1 MLPPPVSDVASLRA
15 LPHPPLW
22 GPLGDFPLFSADPL
36 GRSVE
41 LARRF
46 GDVVYMP
53 LGPVH
58 TVLVS
63 HPHDIEHLLVD
74 RRNAVLKDEMTR
86 RLRWLLG
93 DGMLTAEGER
103 WRRHRRIAAPSF
115 QPGDVA
121 RWGDAMVAQ
130 AAEAAAGLAP
140 GEVEVHRLFSAVT
153 LRIVAQTLFGT
164 EPPAA
169 VERISARVETI
180 MSEVQKDANELRSL
194 LPPSVWTPGRA
205 RAVAARDALDAMLAE
220 VIARGR
226 ARVGGDD
233 LLARLLGGRDEDGGG
248 GLDDAEVRD
257 EVMTV
262 FLAGHETTALALS
275 FAVWLLSRHP
285 AVYDELRAEL
295 DTVLGG
301 RDARAADLPHLPVL
315 DSVLKET
322 LRLYPPAWMLGR
334 DLLEPATFGGR
345 AVPAGAEVL
354 ASPWVVHRDPRWWR
368 APLAFRPGR
377 WRSNELDGQ
386 PRFAYFPFGGG
397 PRVCVGLH
405 FARMEAA
412 LVLAAFVRRWRLE
425 PAGPAAARLVVGIT
439 VRPADGLWV
448 RLAG

>member
-1 MLPPPVSDVASLRA
+1 MIPPPVTDRAALNA

-22 GPLGDFPLFSADPL
+22 GVLGDFPLFSADPL
-36 GRSVE
+36 GRAVE
-41 LARRF
+41 LAQRW

-63 HPHDIEHLLVD
+63 HPADIEHLLVGLKG
-74 RRNAVLKDEMTR
+74 VVVKDEVTR
-86 RLRWLLG
+86 RLQRILG
-93 DGMLTAEGER
+93 EGMLTAEGER

-121 RWGDAMVAQ
+121 RWGDAMVARAVE
-130 AAEAAAGLAP
+130 AAEALTG
-140 GEVEVHRLFSAVT
+140 GEHEVHRVFSAVA
-153 LRIVAQTLFGT
+153 LRIVAETLFGT

-169 VERISARVETI
+169 VERISARVETL
-180 MSEVQKDANELRSL
+180 MVEAQRDTNELRSL
-194 LPPSVWTPGRA
+194 LPPEVWTPGRG
-205 RAVAARDALDAMLAE
+205 RANAAKEDLDAVLAE

-226 ARVGGDD
+226 GRAGGDD
-233 LLARLLGGRDEDGGG
+233 LLARLLHARDDGGD

-275 FAVWLLSRHP
+275 FAVWALSRHP
-285 AVYDELRAEL
+285 GVQDELRAEL
-295 DTVLGG
+295 DAVLGG
-301 RDARAADLPHLPVL
+301 RDARVADLPRLPVL
-315 DSVLKET
+315 DAVLKET

-377 WRSNELDGQ
+377 WTSGELEGQ

-397 PRVCVGLH
+397 PRVCVGVH

-412 LVLAAFVRRWRLE
+412 LVLAAFVRRWRFGV
-425 PAGPAAARLVVGIT
+425 AGPAEPRLLAGIT
-439 VRPADGLWV
+439 LRPADGLWA
-448 RLAG
+448 RLTR